1 MGMAA
6 SQARLLTITAR
17 MHDVEYQAQSIQNAK
32 IQLSTQSD
40 QVYQDYLEALDA
52 TTLTVKDYQGN
63 LITANFNNLCG
74 INSVDTGNMYALRDS
89 RNRLIVSEDIK
100 NGYDDFM
107 KDIGL
112 NDPYAFA
119 LYMVGLDSGNGIG
132 YDKESFS
139 STLKSEEDSF
149 VNNSSNT
156 SLQNLKKQMEEV
168 LSKSSDGTTA
178 GLSEKDKESYD
189 AIEKE
194 YRNLLYKTYAEDIY
208 FSIQNQDEEG
218 DFDQEN
224 FDYYVNIFR
233 QIQSSGGVCVSI
245 DDYNESENGNAAN
258 NSEWLKNMIECGK
271 ITVQIV
277 NTDSKTGDV
286 EFTTTSPSS
295 DTYLGYTTTT
305 TIDKTALAKAEAE
318 YEKATKDIDSKDK
331 KYDMDLSKLE
341 TERTA
346 LTTEYESVKKV
357 ISDNIERTFGIF
369 S

>member
-52 TTLTVKDYQGN
+52 TTLTVKDYKGN
-63 LITANFNNLCG
+63 IITANFNNLCG
-74 INSVDTGNMYALRDS
+74 INSVDTGNRYAFRDS
-89 RNRLIVSEDIK
+89 KNRLIVPDDIK
-100 NGYDDFM
+100 NGYDDYM
-107 KDIGL
+107 LEIGI

-119 LYMVGLDSGNGIG
+119 LYMVGIDSGSGIG
-132 YDKESFS
+132 FDKESFG
-139 STLKSEEDSF
+139 TYLKREEDNF
-149 VNNSSNT
+149 VENSSNT
-156 SLQNLKKQMEEV
+156 SLQKLKKQMEEV

-245 DDYNESENGNAAN
+245 DDYNGSENGNAAN

-277 NTDSKTGDV
+277 NTDSKTGEV
-286 EFTTTSPSS
+286 SFTTTSPSS

-318 YEKATKDIDSKDK
+318 YEKATKDIDNKDK